1 MLAATFQSVAARAML
16 IADCKKDIDRAAAPT
31 TRVLGENGEQLVV
44 RVPLIEPT
52 HCIAVWKVA
61 VGRSRNVNNLS
72 THLGT

>member
-1 MLAATFQSVAARAML
+1 ML

-61 VGRSRNVNNLS
+61 EGRSRNVN
-72 THLGT
+72 